1 MSRNEVESFY
11 RDRGIG
17 TRVGYGERPAI
28 IVIDMLKALTDPSMP
43 LGADL
48 DGEIAAIKR
57 LLDVARGTDV
67 PIMFAAVGFDPE
79 YREAGV
85 FIKKIPSLRGLEYGT
100 EGVEVDERLER
111 RPDEVV
117 VWKNYASVF
126 FGTSFNSML
135 TVASID
141 TLIITGCTTSG
152 CVRATAVDAC
162 QHGLRAIVP
171 KQCVGDRAEPPHL
184 ANLFDI
190 DSKYGDVVEL
200 DEAIDYLEG
209 LKTHRRT
216 YQAVAGAQFSAGA
229 GMADGSLNHDQ
240 VGERPWQMQR
250 LMRGCRVCR
259 PRSSSRCWKTIC
271 ASRVAGWQTIP

>member
-1 MSRNEVESFY
+1 MSRNDVESFY
-11 RDRGIG
+11 RNRGIG

-48 DGEIAAIKR
+48 DAEIASIKK
-57 LLDVARGTDV
+57 LLDVARGKDV
-67 PIMFAAVGFDPE
+67 PIMFAAVAFDPE

-111 RPDEVV
+111 RPNEAV

-135 TVASID
+135 TVAGVD

-209 LKTHRRT
+209 LKTHRRN
-216 YQAVAGAQFSAGA
+216 YQAVAG
-229 GMADGSLNHDQ
+229 
-240 VGERPWQMQR
+240 E
-250 LMRGCRVCR
+250 
-259 PRSSSRCWKTIC
+259 
-271 ASRVAGWQTIP
+271 